1 MLVSEVPALKE
12 YWYPVARTPDVGTD
26 PVSFRLFGED
36 HVLWRGGEGTI
47 HAALDECPH
56 RGGRLSQG
64 WIQEGCLVCPY
75 HGWRFDSAGACV
87 EIPQKDPDLPIPPRA
102 RVRSVLVEERYG
114 LAWVCVGMPRA
125 HLPELPECDDPEWT
139 LIHEIFDLW
148 ETSAPRLIDNA
159 LDVSHLSFVH
169 KGTIGDPEH
178 PRLSDFAVQ
187 RDGTSLSFTV
197 SYTSRVNELQRQNV
211 GLTGT
216 HTTRTTHAELVQ
228 PLVFRGV
235 LEYENGIKHILF
247 RVGTPVDDTHTIVCQ
262 FVARNDDPSPER
274 QQTIAELDRAVQN
287 EDRRILEAINP
298 NFPID
303 LTTEFHTRADR
314 MTVEFR
320 RILADLAGETSLV
333 RPDREWAR
341 QLEQPGNGREA
352 FIGLEDRSAG

>member
-1 MLVSEVPALKE
+1 MLVSEVPALRE
-12 YWYPVARTPDVGTD
+12 YWYPVARSAGVGPE
-26 PVSFRLFGED
+26 PVGFRIFGED
-36 HVLWRGGEGTI
+36 HVLWRGGDGSL
-47 HAALDECPH
+47 HAAVDECPH

-64 WIQEGCLVCPY
+64 WLEDGCLVCPY
-75 HGWRFDSAGACV
+75 HGWRFDSSGACV
-87 EIPQKDPDLPIPPRA
+87 EIPQKDPALPIPPRA
-102 RVRSVLVEERYG
+102 RVPSVLIQERYG
-114 LAWVCVGMPRA
+114 FGWVCVGMPRA
-125 HLPELPECDDPEWT
+125 AVPELPECEDPAWT
-139 LIHEIFDLW
+139 LIHEIFDVW
-148 ETSAPRLIDNA
+148 STSAPRLIDNA

-169 KGTIGDPEH
+169 KGTIGDPAH
-178 PRLSDFAVQ
+178 PRLSDFGVE
-187 RDGTSLSFTV
+187 RTGTSLRFTV
-197 SYTSRVNELQRQNV
+197 SYTSRVNDLQRQNV

-247 RVGTPVDDTHTIVCQ
+247 RVGTPVDDTHVIVCQ
-262 FVARNDDPSPER
+262 FVARNDEPSHER
-274 QQTIAELDRAVQN
+274 QESIAELDRAVQN

-320 RILADLAGETSLV
+320 RILGDLAKETSLV

-341 QLEQPGNGREA
+341 QLEQRGNGREA

>member
-1 MLVSEVPALKE
+1 MLVSEVPALRE
-12 YWYPVARTPDVGTD
+12 FWYPVARSTSIGED
-26 PVSFRLFGED
+26 PLHFRIFGED
-36 HVLWRGGEGTI
+36 HVLWRSGEGTV
-47 HAALDECPH
+47 HAAIDECPH

-64 WIQEGCLVCPY
+64 WLEDGCLVCPY

-87 EIPQKDPDLPIPPRA
+87 EIPQKDPALPIPPRA

-114 LAWVCVGMPRA
+114 LAWVCTGMPRA
-125 HLPELPECDDPEWT
+125 HVPDLPECEDPDWT
-139 LIHEIFDLW
+139 LIHEIFEPW
-148 ETSAPRLIDNA
+148 AVSAPRLIDNA

-169 KGTIGDPEH
+169 KGTIGDPAY

-187 RDGTSLSFTV
+187 REGTSLKFTV
-197 SYTSRVNELQRQNV
+197 SYTSRVNELLRKNV
-211 GLTGT
+211 GITAT
-216 HTTRTTHAELVQ
+216 HTTRTTDAELVQ

-235 LEYENGIKHILF
+235 LEYENGVRHILF
-247 RVGTPVDDTHTIVCQ
+247 RVATPIDDTHTIVCQ
-262 FVARNDDPSPER
+262 FVARNDDPSPEH
-274 QQTIAELDRAVQN
+274 QESIAELDRAVQN

-341 QLEQPGNGREA
+341 QLDQPGNGKEA
-352 FIGLEDRSAG
+352 FIGLEDRSTG